1 MNNYVQ
7 QYRMCITLYNIVL
20 LLTIMYNIMYNY
32 VKLCTTMYYVHVQLC
47 TCTNMYT
54 NKECVQLYNIVHPC
68 TTTYNHIQHCRNMFN
83 HLQVCTSQGSTRPDL
98 DHRDRDRDWKCLSL
112 NNETETETE
121 KVWVSMTRPRPRLK
135 NLSLKNETETET
147 GKIWVSK
154 TRLGKKCRY
163 RDSIKTHA
171 DLWYDTGLLVGWS
184 RFFLPYRA
192 YSAIKSQNLML

>member
-1 MNNYVQ
+1 MELELNQAKTVSLELSLKNMLVQ
-7 QYRMCITLYNIVL
+7 
-20 LLTIMYNIMYNY
+20 
-32 VKLCTTMYYVHVQLC
+32 
-47 TCTNMYT
+47 
-54 NKECVQLYNIVHPC
+54 
-68 TTTYNHIQHCRNMFN
+68 MFN
-83 HLQVCTSQGSTRPDL
+83 PISEGLNILWMRQGWARPDL

-135 NLSLKNETETET
+135 MLSLNNETETET

-163 RDSIKTHA
+163 RDSIETHA

-192 YSAIKSQNLML
+192 YSAIKSQTLMQ

>member
-1 MNNYVQ
+1 MTPPTPEIDPDLNSKVLFGYFSKISSFFF
-7 QYRMCITLYNIVL
+7 QYFKLIMRIRGVYTLAV
-20 LLTIMYNIMYNY
+20 
-32 VKLCTTMYYVHVQLC
+32 
-47 TCTNMYT
+47 
-54 NKECVQLYNIVHPC
+54 E
-68 TTTYNHIQHCRNMFN
+68 
-83 HLQVCTSQGSTRPDL
+83 QGWARPDL

-135 NLSLKNETETET
+135 MLSLNNETETET

-163 RDSIKTHA
+163 RDSIETHA